1 VRRLAVLGGSFDPVH
16 VAHLVVAERVR
27 EATGAERVLLIPAA
41 RQPLKPEGP
50 RAPGADRLAMLRLAT
65 ADNPGLVPDPVELE
79 RGGTSWTADTL
90 EDLARREPGAALFL
104 AMGSDA
110 YATLDRWRRAEDVRR
125 LARLVVVA
133 RTGRGDAAGLPPD
146 VLRVDVPR
154 LDVSASEIR
163 ARVAL
168 GASVR
173 YLVPEPVRAYV
184 LERGLYRG

>member
-1 VRRLAVLGGSFDPVH
+1 
-16 VAHLVVAERVR
+16 
-27 EATGAERVLLIPAA
+27 
-41 RQPLKPEGP
+41 
-50 RAPGADRLAMLRLAT
+50 
-65 ADNPGLVPDPVELE
+65 
-79 RGGTSWTADTL
+79 
-90 EDLARREPGAALFL
+90 
-104 AMGSDA
+104 MGSDA

-133 RTGRGDAAGLPPD
+133 RTGRADAAGLPPD
-146 VLRVDVPR
+146 VQRVDVPR

-163 ARVAL
+163 ARVAR